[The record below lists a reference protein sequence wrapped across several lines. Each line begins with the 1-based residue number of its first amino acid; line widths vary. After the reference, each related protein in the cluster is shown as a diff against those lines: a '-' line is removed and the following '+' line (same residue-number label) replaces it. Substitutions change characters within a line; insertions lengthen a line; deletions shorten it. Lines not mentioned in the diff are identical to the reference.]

1 MVERKRPGDRD
12 QNQRSAVVVVVLVMV
27 VVVVVFY
34 FIFKCVYLVTACA
47 YCVLVLCKRRVV
59 G

>member
-12 QNQRSAVVVVVLVMV
+12 QNQRSVVVLVMV